1 MVESQLLANG
11 WLNRNFRY
19 YFSGKFTAW
28 ILLINLN
35 IKTKKTMSRQNRN
48 SVRDRKTEE
57 SKRDVANSNER
68 YSRQNREAL
77 RSDDQDRNEMNSING
92 LDRYR
97 LNDLYERSS
106 I

>member
-1 MVESQLLANG
+1 MVKQEFQVEIFENIYGMNFIDYCFSQ
-11 WLNRNFRY
+11 
-19 YFSGKFTAW
+19 T
-28 ILLINLN
+28 N
-35 IKTKKTMSRQNRN
+35 IVKLKPQIMSRQNRN
-48 SVRDRKTEE
+48 SVRDRKTDD

-68 YSRQNREAL
+68 YTRNNREES
-77 RSDDQDRNEMNSING
+77 RNGQDRGQMSPVIE

>member
-1 MVESQLLANG
+1 
-11 WLNRNFRY
+11 
-19 YFSGKFTAW
+19 
-28 ILLINLN
+28 
-35 IKTKKTMSRQNRN
+35 MSRQNRN
-48 SVRDRKTEE
+48 QVRERKTEE

-68 YSRQNREAL
+68 DPRQQREEN
-77 RSDDQDRNEMNSING
+77 RSDERRMEPGDING